1 MKINKDLV
9 DATLM
14 LSFIILV
21 LVGTTEISSAV
32 IKDVTMGVLGVI
44 CIIMVVLRGI
54 QLRQAAH
61 ENTEEEYNY

>member
-21 LVGTTEISSAV
+21 LVGTTEISSA
-32 IKDVTMGVLGVI
+32 ITKDLIMGVLGII
-44 CIIMVVLRGI
+44 CVIMVVLRGI
-54 QLRQAAH
+54 QLRHAAH